1 VEEILEVKELIQKH
15 DYKGAL
21 KLVEE
26 LEYMSNKAEG
36 VTRRATTLIG
46 SRFQV
51 FMV

>member
-26 LEYMSNKAEG
+26 LEYMSNKDIINNIQSHAII
-36 VTRRATTLIG
+36 LLL
-46 SRFQV
+46 QQK
-51 FMV
+51 